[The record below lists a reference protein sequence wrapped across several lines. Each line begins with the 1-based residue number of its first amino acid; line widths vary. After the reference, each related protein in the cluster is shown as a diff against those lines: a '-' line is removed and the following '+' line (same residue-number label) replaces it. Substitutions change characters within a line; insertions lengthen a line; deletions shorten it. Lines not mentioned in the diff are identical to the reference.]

1 MKKVILG
8 LSGGVDSSVSVIML
22 QKAGYEVEGIYI
34 QNLDSKQEDDLNL
47 IDARRVAQ
55 ITGIKFHVVNLVSE
69 NNDYVFNYFIDEYKN
84 GRTPSP
90 CIMCNKNIKFKAFL
104 DFAQNLGGD
113 YIAMGHYAQTEVID
127 GVTYLKKGFDKNKDQ
142 TYFLCMLTKEQI
154 SKTLFPVGH
163 LDKPTVRQIALEN
176 NLVTARKKDSMD
188 ICFVGKDKFNDFIDK
203 YIAPTPGPMM
213 TLDGKKVGTHNGLCH
228 YTIGQRKGL
237 QIGGLN
243 GYSNEPWFSIGKDL
257 DKNILYVGQGFHN
270 PYLYSNKCICKNYN
284 FNAIPLDENKE
295 YGVKFR
301 YRSEDVKA
309 KIKVLNETEILVT
322 YEDTARAVTPGQGC
336 AIYDNDY
343 CLGGA
348 IIDRVFMDDEER
360 KY

>member
-154 SKTLFPVGH
+154 SKTYIRNMFDLCFYQNLF
-163 LDKPTVRQIALEN
+163 LD
-176 NLVTARKKDSMD
+176 M
-188 ICFVGKDKFNDFIDK
+188 
-203 YIAPTPGPMM
+203 
-213 TLDGKKVGTHNGLCH
+213 
-228 YTIGQRKGL
+228 
-237 QIGGLN
+237 
-243 GYSNEPWFSIGKDL
+243 
-257 DKNILYVGQGFHN
+257 
-270 PYLYSNKCICKNYN
+270 
-284 FNAIPLDENKE
+284 
-295 YGVKFR
+295 
-301 YRSEDVKA
+301 
-309 KIKVLNETEILVT
+309 
-322 YEDTARAVTPGQGC
+322 
-336 AIYDNDY
+336 
-343 CLGGA
+343 
-348 IIDRVFMDDEER
+348 
-360 KY
+360 